1 MARFTRTWRISR
13 LWIAIVATV
22 SLPVPSS
29 AVAATVDD
37 LYSVRVSRSLSSGPG
52 QLVRTQQEEI
62 RFALIQVLTRVTGR
76 VDIALEPAMADML
89 AGAEQFVVQSGT
101 IDRETFFV
109 TFDAPAIETAL
120 IAREQP
126 IWGPERPLTVLWLA
140 IDDGQGGRDILAAAD
155 SIGDQSPEFQ
165 TLKAA
170 FREEIFSIG
179 EERGL
184 PLALPLMDLEDMS
197 TIGFVDIWGGF
208 GTQLE
213 QASTRYGADSVVS
226 GRARV
231 SSFGVDVEW
240 TLIRGGQR
248 ISLGGGSLRNGLDRL
263 ADYYVAEFSTFGG
276 TRSTTISV
284 LGVATLEDYGRVMR
298 YLESLS
304 ILDSVGTEIDFEG
317 DTLSVRVDARGSSA
331 VVERVLGLNPMLTP
345 SADVA
350 LMPTESRVTF
360 RFVR

>member
-1 MARFTRTWRISR
+1 MARFTRTRRISR
-13 LWIAIVATV
+13 FWIAIIATF
-22 SLPVPSS
+22 SLSALSS
-29 AVAATVDD
+29 AIAATVDD
-37 LYSVRVSRSLSSGPG
+37 LYSVRVNRSFSPG
-52 QLVRTQQEEI
+52 AGQVVRTQQEEI
-62 RFALIQVLTRVTGR
+62 RLALIQVLTRVTGR
-76 VDIALEPAMADML
+76 LDVALEPSMADML
-89 AGAEQFVVQSGT
+89 NSAEQFVVQSGT
-101 IDRETFFV
+101 IDRDTFLV
-109 TFDAPAIETAL
+109 TFDARAIESAL

-126 IWGPERPLTVLWLA
+126 IWGAERPLTVLWLA

-165 TLKAA
+165 TLKAG

-197 TIGFVDIWGGF
+197 TIDFVDIWGGF

-231 SSFGVDVEW
+231 SSFGVNVEW
-240 TLIRGGQR
+240 TLIRNGQR
-248 ISLGGGSLRNGLDRL
+248 TSLGGGSLRNGLDRL
-263 ADYYVAEFSTFGG
+263 ADFYASEFSTFGG
-276 TRSTTISV
+276 TRSTLISV
-284 LGVATLEDYGRVMR
+284 LGVETLEDYGRLMR

-304 ILDSVGTEIDFEG
+304 ILDSIGTEIDFEG

-331 VVERVLGLNPMLTP
+331 VVERVLGLSPMLTP
-345 SADVA
+345 SSEVA
-350 LMPTESRVTF
+350 VMPTESRVTF